1 VLEGLKQPETLRTF
15 FAANPPCFQW
25 AMPRLKGPNVLFQ
38 AGKIR
43 AVRRQRNL
51 SVGKT
56 LAQCLLIKM
65 AASSAAFFC
74 VTIGNDAAE
83 IAFEGALRRLKHPL
97 ASIERLRHFRQPLN
111 PLIREHASL
120 KTPVP
125 VP

>member
-1 VLEGLKQPETLRTF
+1 
-15 FAANPPCFQW
+15 
-25 AMPRLKGPNVLFQ
+25 MPRPKGPGVFFQ

-43 AVRRQRNL
+43 AVWRQRNL

-56 LAQCLLIKM
+56 LAQCLLMKKM
-65 AASSAAFFC
+65 AASSATFFS
-74 VTIGNDAAE
+74 VTIGNDTAE

>member
-1 VLEGLKQPETLRTF
+1 MLEGLKQPETLRTF
-15 FAANPPCFQW
+15 FAAPLPFNERCRG
-25 AMPRLKGPNVLFQ
+25 PRAQ
-38 AGKIR
+38 AFFSRLAKKIR
-43 AVRRQRNL
+43 ALWRQRNL

-56 LAQCLLIKM
+56 LAPCLLMKI
-65 AASSAAFFC
+65 AGSSAAFFC